1 MTTEVSRL
9 RLNELYTPFD
19 PFVFVWMREYL
30 EDHSDFDQYGLFRV
44 WLSQEN
50 LAEDLDLEYLSNY
63 GGQTVS
69 PIVESIRQNE
79 SVNTVE
85 TLARM
90 LLRKYVDIWNHRL
103 NMFVYEGAF
112 GKLYSVYDNYK
123 LVKTDNKT
131 TNDSMTSLRSMT
143 GSSEDNE
150 SYTGSQVRNSINSV
164 SDTGSEGNKAVSN
177 ENSSSSSKLG
187 TKQSD
192 TAVTSGS
199 QTSDNDQNTV
209 RSSANSSTKT
219 SDNKSVA
226 NQTTNSEAGV
236 FGFNSENAS
245 KTNTNSSVN
254 SNNNSS
260 SNSESGLDQ
269 MSESVAASNKLK
281 NVSSNSS
288 SNESNVESETDS
300 TEIKAN
306 TLNEDK
312 TYSKVS
318 SGSTN
323 DSTQDIHTNLRINEH
338 TDNEASNTSSSG
350 VEALTSESH
359 GNTGMPYAESAK
371 AELDLWWNDINF
383 TNSIFKDV
391 SHVIGLRVYSVRN

>member
-1 MTTEVSRL
+1 M
-9 RLNELYTPFD
+9 RLNELYEPFD
-19 PFVFVWMREYL
+19 NFVFFWMKQYL
-30 EDHSDFDQYGLFRV
+30 EDHSDFDQYGLFRI
-44 WLSQEN
+44 WLNKPN

-69 PIVESIRQNE
+69 PIVESVRRNQ
-79 SVNTVE
+79 SVNAAE

-90 LLRKYVDIWNHRL
+90 ILRKYVDVWNHRL
-103 NMFVYEGAF
+103 NMFVYEGDF

-123 LVKTDNKT
+123 LVKNDSKT
-131 TNDSMTSLRSMT
+131 TNDSMTSLRST
-143 GSSEDNE
+143 AGSSEDTE
-150 SYTGSQVRNSINSV
+150 SYTGSQVRDSINSV
-164 SDTGSEGNKAVSN
+164 SDVGSEGNTTLGS
-177 ENSSSSSKLG
+177 ESSSSSSKVG

-192 TAVTSGS
+192 MSVTSGS
-199 QTSDNDQNTV
+199 QTSDNDQSTV

-219 SDNKSVA
+219 TDNTSVA
-226 NQTTNSEAGV
+226 SQTTNSEAGV
-236 FGFNSENAS
+236 YGFNSENPS

-254 SNNNSS
+254 SNDNSS
-260 SNSESGLDQ
+260 SNKESGLDQ
-269 MSESVAASNKLK
+269 MSESVTESNNLK
-281 NVSSNSS
+281 NVSSNSAY
-288 SNESNVESETDS
+288 NESNVDSDTDS
-300 TEIKAN
+300 TEVRSN

-323 DSTQDIHTNLRINEH
+323 DSTKDIHTNLRINEH
-338 TDNEASNTSSSG
+338 ADNEASNTSSSG
-350 VEALTSESH
+350 IEALTSESH

-391 SHVIGLRVYSVRN
+391 SHVVGLRVYSIRN